1 MIDLLK
7 YTKRQIDDILLTYYG
22 GGITAPDIVYK
33 NIICK
38 HKYLLHNILAA

>member
-22 GGITAPDIVYK
+22 GGISAPDTVYK
-33 NIICK
+33 NIIYSY
-38 HKYLLHNILAA
+38 KYV